1 MLMRH
6 DAVVDSF
13 NYAKENMGGAYSFLD
28 RFEGLALSIKE
39 AKRRYPSRKL
49 VLEFGVYKSGM
60 INYQARRFPGLGFG
74 GFDSLEGL
82 QQQRSGMAPEKA
94 FDLGGKLPRVRRNAR
109 LVKGWFAGTSQHVQ
123 VPLQRELNAIGFSCC
138 VDQGRTRW
146 LTIYFTLASTAGSAV
161 CIAFAFR
168 RWMVATSSE

>member
-1 MLMRH
+1 MPSWIPLTTQR
-6 DAVVDSF
+6 
-13 NYAKENMGGAYSFLD
+13 KIWEAYSFLD

-49 VLEFGVYKSGM
+49 VLEFGVYKGGM

-74 GFDSLEGL
+74 RFDSLEGL

-123 VPLQRELNAIGFSCC
+123 VPHQRELNAIGFSCC